1 MITIQLLGPQHSS
14 AYRKA
19 RLDCLYHFP
28 DKFGTTYEEEV
39 AKPVLFMESM
49 LKEENPNVFMFG
61 AFDGENCIG
70 LCGFIRQSRNRTLH
84 RGELVQM
91 YVHPNYH
98 GKGIAKQLV
107 QHTIDEAFQIPG
119 IEQISLSAVANNTAA
134 ISLYKKTGFEHYGLA
149 KNYFRINDTTYTD
162 QVFMICYKK

>member
-28 DKFGTTYEEEV
+28 DKFGTTYEDEV
-39 AKPVLFMESM
+39 VKPVLFMESM
-49 LKEENPNVFMFG
+49 LLEENPNIFMFG
-61 AFDGENCIG
+61 AFDGEACIG
-70 LCGFIRQSRNRTLH
+70 LCGFIREGRTRTLH

-98 GKGIAKQLV
+98 GKGIGQQLV
-107 QHTIDEAFQIPG
+107 QHTIDQAFGMSG
-119 IEQISLSAVANNTAA
+119 IEQISLSAVANNIAA
-134 ISLYKKTGFEHYGLA
+134 IRLYERSGFEHYGLA
-149 KNYFRINDTTYTD
+149 KNYFRVDDNTYTD